1 MILVRKFAQRT
12 MVLSAPPLLEEM
24 GPDSKAATRR
34 SLVAWQAQ
42 LWHAAQR
49 LREQGE
55 PAQDARWMGTVE
67 QLASVISGSV
77 VVGGEGEE
85 PDVVPLSSA
94 DTPTVKGISS
104 DPLVR
109 LEGAPWQS
117 GRYVPLSVVIGTSMG
132 IWPAAVSVGGEGGRD
147 ARALRDKDELQR
159 AP

>member
-24 GPDSKAATRR
+24 GPDSMAATRR
-34 SLVAWQAQ
+34 ALVAWQAE

-49 LREQGE
+49 LRERRE

-94 DTPTVKGISS
+94 DTPTVKGISA